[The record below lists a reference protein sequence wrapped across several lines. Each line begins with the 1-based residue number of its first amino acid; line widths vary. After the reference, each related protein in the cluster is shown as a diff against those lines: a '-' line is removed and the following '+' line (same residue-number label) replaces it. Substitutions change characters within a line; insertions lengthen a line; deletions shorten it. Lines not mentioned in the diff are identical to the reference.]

1 MNAKQKAIEL
11 VDKYR
16 TYVRIADKYD
26 LNLGSDEIHI
36 AKQCALICVNKMI
49 EQNGELFLQGINLE
63 YYTKA
68 NAFLFEIKTEIEL
81 L

>member
-1 MNAKQKAIEL
+1 MINAKQKAIEISQKMGL
-11 VDKYR
+11 VSRFTDFNEGK
-16 TYVRIADKYD
+16 TLPLYV
-26 LNLGSDEIHI
+26 
-36 AKQCALICVNKMI
+36 AKKLALICVNEMI